1 MLKPET
7 VTQHEQAI
15 AVAVLGRFAQ
25 AILRTHS
32 KGTVIAVFRRS
43 FYIRFGDEMV
53 CVGPPGLGK
62 GPLNVL
68 ADVPADLEW
77 PAVGLAPKQNASRS
91 GSVLRVGDNL
101 RFDFSGAEV
110 WLPPVAPGF
119 SSNDLQSGLRLLADS
134 ARRRAPG
141 GLGAVLATLDAPSL
155 WPDAKDDPLLQA
167 ALWPVAAIWHWLGT
181 ALAGSAEPP
190 PSVES
195 LVALGPGLTPSGDDF
210 LCGMMT
216 ALNYFGHSDI
226 AARLAA
232 SALPVAARETSL
244 ISAAYLR
251 CAAQG
256 EASAVLFDALESVL
270 AGGRNLEA
278 RLDAVHAVGHT
289 SGWDSLVGAASVCAA
304 LAQQQALSAKAS

>member
-1 MLKPET
+1 LLKPET

-43 FYIRFGDEMV
+43 FYIRFGDEVV

-77 PAVGLAPKQNASRS
+77 PAVGLATQQNVLRS
-91 GSVLRVGDNL
+91 GSVLSVGAHL
-101 RFDFSGAEV
+101 RFELSAADVWRAPAPPNFSNA
-110 WLPPVAPGF
+110 
-119 SSNDLQSGLRLLADS
+119 DLQEGLRLLAES

-141 GLGAVLATLDAPSL
+141 GLGSLLTALDKAAP
-155 WPDAKDDPLLQA
+155 PEAKDDPLLQA
-167 ALWPVAAIWHWLGT
+167 ALWPIAAIWHWLGT
-181 ALAGSAEPP
+181 ALAGSPEPP
-190 PSVES
+190 PSVDG

-210 LCGMMT
+210 LCGVMA
-216 ALNYFGHSDI
+216 ALAYFDHRDI
-226 AARLAA
+226 AARLGAA
-232 SALPVAARETSL
+232 VLPVAVRETSL
-244 ISAAYLR
+244 ISAAYLS

-256 EASAVLFDALESVL
+256 EASAVLFDALESL
-270 AGGRNLEA
+270 LRGGRGLEA

-304 LAQQQALSAKAS
+304 LAQQQALSAKPG